1 MTEVLNTG
9 PFSVIF
15 QICLPNTNFAPS
27 SSAYSRSL
35 ELAVLRLLPGDETPS
50 AEPDPR
56 LLAAPAAALERCRE
70 LTLEMADLA
79 RDNLRRGIQAL
90 TEVHPDSARELRRQV
105 DRAVEQ
111 ALANEIASG
120 TAAPG
125 QHWTADCTADGCV
138 TLQETDPVSAVL

>member
-1 MTEVLNTG
+1 MSTWSGIRNK
-9 PFSVIF
+9 
-15 QICLPNTNFAPS
+15 
-27 SSAYSRSL
+27 L
-35 ELAVLRLLPGDETPS
+35 ENDYLCPA
-50 AEPDPR
+50 
-56 LLAAPAAALERCRE
+56 LAAK
-70 LTLEMADLA
+70 A
-79 RDNLRRGIQAL
+79 RSPYG
-90 TEVHPDSARELRRQV
+90 ARELRRQV